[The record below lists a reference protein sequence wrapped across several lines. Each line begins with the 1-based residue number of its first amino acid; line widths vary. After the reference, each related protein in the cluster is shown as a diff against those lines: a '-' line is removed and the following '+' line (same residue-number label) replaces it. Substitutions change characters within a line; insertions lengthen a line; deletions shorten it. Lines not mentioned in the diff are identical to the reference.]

1 MQDTKVKTKA
11 LDKSNCAV
19 ARPGGKE
26 AGVKTTSLRTETGY
40 EAGDADELVP
50 HNEVHEVSAL
60 QVKSGVVSG
69 KFTPLPGETCPLGGR
84 PRKRFGSADASNGA
98 GRWAGVSRGRSSTG
112 YESGVSVRL
121 RRRVLKGPDGLT
133 QVRRT
138 KLIGTAETAV
148 AFCFDDKSGRSG
160 NERRRKTAVIKANY
174 GDRLGI
180 TLSQRTSIAEAPAKS
195 ETKR

>member
-26 AGVKTTSLRTETGY
+26 AGVKATSPRTETGY

-60 QVKSGVVSG
+60 QVKSGVVPR
-69 KFTPLPGETCPLGGR
+69 KFTPLPGETCPLGGQ
-84 PRKRFGSADASNGA
+84 PRERSGSTGASNGV
-98 GRWAGVSRGRSSTG
+98 GRRAGVSSGRSNTG
-112 YESGVSVRL
+112 YEPGVSVCL
-121 RRRVLKGPDGLT
+121 KRRTLKGPDGLT
-133 QVRRT
+133 HVRRT

-148 AFCFDDKSGRSG
+148 AFRLDGESGQSG
-160 NERRRKTAVIKANY
+160 NERRRKTAVIKASESAC
-174 GDRLGI
+174 LAI
-180 TLSQRTSIAEAPAKS
+180 TLSQRTPLAESTS
-195 ETKR
+195 EV